1 MNYIYNIKVNLKN
14 NLINFYEWEMSDKIT
29 TLKKVKIFVI
39 NNYDYNNILK
49 MNIKVRKEFLKNIE
63 LDNLICLFTN
73 AVDIV
78 CIKFNPDGTISK
90 ISKLDLEEEREVL
103 DEINYKVK
111 TKILYSKINK
121 DNNYK
126 LTTRREENI
135 KNKLLEFLISSK
147 DNTELI
153 DYLYYEWSGKTS
165 SSNKYD
171 ELLSSIKNE
180 YSDKHNKLFKIIELI
195 NS

>member
-1 MNYIYNIKVNLKN
+1 MNYIYNIKVNLKD
-14 NLINFYEWEMSDKIT
+14 NLINFYEWESNDKIT

-49 MNIKVRKEFLKNIE
+49 MNIKIRKEFLKNIE
-63 LDNLICLFTN
+63 LDNLTCLFTN

-78 CIKFNPDGTISK
+78 CIKFNTDGTISK

-121 DNNYK
+121 ENNYK

-135 KNKLLEFLISSK
+135 KNKLLDFLISSK

-153 DYLYYEWSGKTS
+153 DYLYYEWSGKIS

>member
-1 MNYIYNIKVNLKN
+1 MNYTYNIKVNLKN
-14 NLINFYEWEMSDKIT
+14 ELINFYEWESNDKIT
-29 TLKKVKIFVI
+29 TLKKAKIFVI

-49 MNIKVRKEFLKNIE
+49 MNIKIRKEFLKNIE
-63 LDNLICLFTN
+63 LDNLTCLFTN

-78 CIKFNPDGTISK
+78 CIKFNIDGTISK
-90 ISKLDLEEEREVL
+90 ISKLNLEEEREIL

-121 DNNYK
+121 ENNYK

-171 ELLSSIKNE
+171 ELLSSIKDE

>member
-14 NLINFYEWEMSDKIT
+14 NLINFYEWESNDKIT
-29 TLKKVKIFVI
+29 TLKKVKIFVV

-49 MNIKVRKEFLKNIE
+49 MNIKIRKEFLKNIE
-63 LDNLICLFTN
+63 LDNLTCLFTN

-78 CIKFNPDGTISK
+78 CIKFNIDGTISK

-121 DNNYK
+121 ENNYK

-171 ELLSSIKNE
+171 ELLSSIKDE

>member
-14 NLINFYEWEMSDKIT
+14 NLINFYEWESNDKIT
-29 TLKKVKIFVI
+29 TLKKAKIFVI

-49 MNIKVRKEFLKNIE
+49 MNIKIRKEFLKNIE
-63 LDNLICLFTN
+63 LDNLTCLFTN

-78 CIKFNPDGTISK
+78 CIKFNIDGTISK
-90 ISKLDLEEEREVL
+90 ISKLDLEEEREIL

-121 DNNYK
+121 ENNYK
-126 LTTRREENI
+126 LTTSREENI

-171 ELLSSIKNE
+171 ELLSSIKDE

>member
-14 NLINFYEWEMSDKIT
+14 NLINFYEWESNDKIA
-29 TLKKVKIFVI
+29 TLKKAKIFVI

-49 MNIKVRKEFLKNIE
+49 MNIKIRKEFLKNIE
-63 LDNLICLFTN
+63 LDNLTCLFTN

-78 CIKFNPDGTISK
+78 CIKFNIDGTISK
-90 ISKLDLEEEREVL
+90 ISKLDLEEEREIL

-121 DNNYK
+121 ENNYK

-171 ELLSSIKNE
+171 ELLSSIKDE

>member
-14 NLINFYEWEMSDKIT
+14 NLINFYEWESNDKIT
-29 TLKKVKIFVI
+29 TLKKAKIFVI

-49 MNIKVRKEFLKNIE
+49 MNIKIRKEFLKNIE
-63 LDNLICLFTN
+63 LDNLTCLFTN

-78 CIKFNPDGTISK
+78 CIKFNIDGTISK
-90 ISKLDLEEEREVL
+90 ISKLDLEEEREIL

-121 DNNYK
+121 ENNYK

-171 ELLSSIKNE
+171 ELLSFIKDE